1 MDMKLRFASVVV
13 VVVLTSAMALAQV
26 EGGFE
31 RTLNVSGPVD
41 LQVATGSGS
50 INVRSGA
57 GNTVQVTARIK
68 ARDGGQYSAEEKV
81 RMIEKNPPIEQ
92 SGNAITIGRTDDDDR
107 DLYRNVSISYEIVTP
122 AQTTLRAA
130 TGSGSQTIS
139 GLAGEVKATTG
150 SGSIRLNEIGAA
162 VHANTGSGSIEAAGV
177 KGSLRAG
184 TGSGGI
190 RGTGIAGAISAT
202 TGSGSV
208 NLEQTSA
215 GDVRVQT
222 GSGSVSVAGVKG
234 ALYVR
239 AGSGGITVSGENTG
253 DWDLHSGSGTI
264 KVDLPETAA
273 FDLDASTSSGSITI
287 DHPVTV
293 QGQISK
299 RSLRGSV
306 RGGGPK
312 VMIDTGSGSIHV
324 N

>member
-1 MDMKLRFASVVV
+1 MVKKLT
-13 VVVLTSAMALAQV
+13 VVLGALLLMSATALAQV

-57 GNTVQVTARIK
+57 GNAVQVTARIK
-68 ARDGGQYSAEEKV
+68 ARDGGRYSAEEKV
-81 RMIEKNPPIEQ
+81 RMIEKDPPIEQ
-92 SGNAITIGRTDDDDR
+92 SGNAITIGHTEDRDR

-130 TGSGSQTIS
+130 TGSGSQTVT

-150 SGSIRLNEIGAA
+150 SGSIRVNEIGAA
-162 VHANTGSGSIEAAGV
+162 VQANTGSGGIEVAGV

-184 TGSGGI
+184 TGSGSI
-190 RGTGIAGAISAT
+190 RGTGIAGAITAT

-208 NLEQTSA
+208 SLEQTSA

-222 GSGSVSVAGVKG
+222 GSGSVNVSGVKG

-264 KVDLPETAA
+264 RVDLPETAA
-273 FDLDASTSSGSITI
+273 FSLDANTSSGSITI